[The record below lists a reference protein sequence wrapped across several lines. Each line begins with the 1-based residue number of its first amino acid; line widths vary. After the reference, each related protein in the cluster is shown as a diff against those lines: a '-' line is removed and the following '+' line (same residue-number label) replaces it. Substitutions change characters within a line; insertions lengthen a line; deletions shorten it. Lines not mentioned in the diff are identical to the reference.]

1 MATRRKNHKDKKYNH
16 LTMLYPIRSGGSGRG
31 VYWLAQC
38 DCGRLKEVRGS
49 DAANGTIK
57 TCGGCEH
64 HKALLQSNAMDTA
77 LKVTGKFSRV
87 AGLRAQL
94 RRYIKSA
101 LDRQIV
107 WALSP
112 EEFLQIVEQDCTY
125 CGKPPREYKAKQF
138 GRRGRTVKALMN
150 GIDRIDSKQGYYMNN
165 VVPCCSV
172 CNRMKMATDVHTF
185 FEHCRAVVRR
195 LELTEKA
202 ISDTV
207 NSSTQEE
214 TRLSV
219 G

>member
-1 MATRRKNHKDKKYNH
+1 MAARRKNHKDKKYNH
-16 LTMLYPIRSGGSGRG
+16 LTMLYPIRSGGRGVG

-49 DAANGTIK
+49 DAANGTVK

-64 HKALLQSNAMDTA
+64 HKALLQNNALDTA

-138 GRRGRTVKALMN
+138 GKRGRTVKALMN
-150 GIDRIDSKQGYYMNN
+150 GIDRIDSKQGYLMNN

-172 CNRMKMATDVHTF
+172 CNRMKMATDTGSF
-185 FEHCRAVVRR
+185 LRHCRLVSDRMA
-195 LELTEKA
+195 LTEQTVAA
-202 ISDTV
+202 IV
-207 NSSTQEE
+207 EQST
-214 TRLSV
+214 
-219 G
+219 